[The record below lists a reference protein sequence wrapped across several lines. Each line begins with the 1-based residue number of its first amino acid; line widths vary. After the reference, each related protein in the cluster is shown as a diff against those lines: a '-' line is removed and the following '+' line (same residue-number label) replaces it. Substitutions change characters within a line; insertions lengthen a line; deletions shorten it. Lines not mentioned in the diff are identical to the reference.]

1 MNRRKP
7 KALYYDILK
16 YHESSLALLKEHFD
30 VVTLPDPSFDRPDL
44 LSGVEALI
52 APLGFDCGREKID
65 ACPDLK
71 VIGSNTTGEPHID
84 RVYAESKGI
93 RVVSLMNDHEFLSSI
108 TPTAEHTWGLLLAVT
123 RRVPWAFASVLGG
136 TWSRWEF
143 GGSQMLSRMALGIV
157 GMGRLGRMVA
167 RYGVAFGMKV
177 RFFDPY
183 VRECGMA
190 GVENTHSLQSLVE
203 ASDVVTIHVPLN
215 RETTSLIDRDLLS
228 RFKHGAYLINTSRAE
243 IVDEDGLLRALEG
256 GKLSGAGVDV
266 IGGEFS
272 MGFRPGGHPLVEYAR
287 NHQNLVITPHI
298 GGSTRDA
305 WSMTQVRT
313 VEKMCACF

>member
-1 MNRRKP
+1 MKGRKP
-7 KALYYDILK
+7 RALYYDILK
-16 YHESSLALLKEHFD
+16 YHESSLDLLKEYFD
-30 VVTLPDPSFDRPDL
+30 VVTLPDPSFDRADL

-52 APLGFDCGREKID
+52 APLGFDCGRQKID
-65 ACPDLK
+65 ACPNLK

-84 RVYAESKGI
+84 RAYAESKGI

-108 TPTAEHTWGLLLAVT
+108 TPTAEHTWGLLLAVA
-123 RRVPWAFASVLGG
+123 RRVPWAFASVLNG

-143 GGSQMLSRMALGIV
+143 GGSQMLSRMHLGIV
-157 GMGRLGRMVA
+157 GMGRLGKLVA

-183 VRECGMA
+183 VNESGMA
-190 GVENTHSLQSLVE
+190 DVEKIPALQSLVE

-228 RFKHGAYLINTSRAE
+228 RFKQGAYLINTSRAE
-243 IVDEDGLLRALEG
+243 IVDEDGLLRALEEG
-256 GKLSGAGVDV
+256 TLSGAGIDV

-272 MGFRPGGHPLVEYAR
+272 KGFRPNGHPLVEYAR
-287 NHQNLVITPHI
+287 SHQNLVITPHI

-305 WSMTQVRT
+305 WSMTQIRT
-313 VEKMCACF
+313 VEKMVECF